1 MRSRSSEENE
11 REKERRAQQRM
22 EKRKRLTELEPSLQK
37 DTAAAYANTEVRHTH
52 IHTQSL
58 C

>member
-1 MRSRSSEENE
+1 MSVRSRSSEENE

-37 DTAAAYANTEVRHTH
+37 DTAAAYTNTEVTRTHT
-52 IHTQSL
+52 L